1 MTPQDE
7 AEFTRIVMGMASQKP
22 GKPLTPEGI
31 ELFWLSMQDWSI
43 GEFKTAALHLMG
55 TVEFMPNPYHFR
67 QLRKT
72 AGEHSAGEA
81 WANVLHTIRTMHPSG
96 SLPSVDPKT
105 DAVVCQLG
113 GYRALAMTKS
123 DDMHWREKR
132 FAELWEDAGEVVEA
146 RKALPATAA
155 RLTGPQS
162 FATLL
167 PSLVRQ

>member
-1 MTPQDE
+1 MQPTDFQAFKLIMAGMGRVFSADTDGVMLDAYWLALKSWPLDE
-7 AEFTRIVMGMASQKP
+7 FEAAAAHLLANSQ
-22 GKPLTPEGI
+22 
-31 ELFWLSMQDWSI
+31 
-43 GEFKTAALHLMG
+43 
-55 TVEFMPNPYHFR
+55 FMPKPADFN

-81 WANVLHTIRTMHPSG
+81 WAKVLHTIRTMNPWEAM
-96 SLPSVDPKT
+96 PSVDPKT